1 MLPCIWSAGG
11 LLGGAANPETAVS
24 SQMVKWELITGYS
37 DSGSDISNWLR
48 TEPTVEGVKYTGKV
62 RLSFHTSLCCPHAS

>member
-1 MLPCIWSAGG
+1 
-11 LLGGAANPETAVS
+11 
-24 SQMVKWELITGYS
+24 MVKWELITGYS